1 MVSTYA
7 FNKSTY
13 FAVVCFITSTV
24 KNYATR
30 FNLTSTSKIK
40 GQVLISQLKSL
51 DYMERNS
58 EFVEKISTNELEQI
72 NQLVSFVF
80 VE

>member
-1 MVSTYA
+1 
-7 FNKSTY
+7 
-13 FAVVCFITSTV
+13 
-24 KNYATR
+24 
-30 FNLTSTSKIK
+30 
-40 GQVLISQLKSL
+40 
-51 DYMERNS
+51 MERNS